1 MRQGQG
7 RVGGGDT
14 LDLDEVDVQGAHA
27 PRLGA
32 HAPGRDLQGLAD
44 LEQLARGEGR
54 HGRDHRV
61 EVVGL
66 GLGALGDDGDRAGQ
80 RRHLRDLDALGGLE
94 ALDGRAQGVHDSTD
108 VGAQAEDDAH
118 GAGGPLGER
127 VDRSGGSRRGLRCG
141 GSRCSAGG
149 AQEVGLRR
157 RRGVRALS
165 GLREVL
171 RDRGLGVGGLGVGR
185 GHVLLA
191 RGPGEL
197 TGAGEGAGPGLAQ
210 GLGGRDGGGVHEAVG
225 AGGPGGG
232 GVPAQCGE
240 GEAGRV
246 GARRL
251 GGGVPAL
258 TDLAGG
264 SATVGAGLVEGD
276 GAAQKVRGALD
287 GGSGLVLALL
297 GGGDVAALVGQLD
310 SKAVGGRARFG
321 RGRCGGVSSHLLG
334 IAEGTGLRLA
344 GGGRR
349 TQRLGRQAHEPVG
362 AGGPAGGGR
371 GGGAGRGGI
380 QRARRGVGTGSLAGG
395 QAGGLRGLGS
405 LRGPG
410 GGR

>member
-1 MRQGQG
+1 MPS
-7 RVGGGDT
+7 VA
-14 LDLDEVDVQGAHA
+14 L
-27 PRLGA
+27 RL
-32 HAPGRDLQGLAD
+32 
-44 LEQLARGEGR
+44 
-54 HGRDHRV
+54 
-61 EVVGL
+61 
-66 GLGALGDDGDRAGQ
+66 
-80 RRHLRDLDALGGLE
+80 
-94 ALDGRAQGVHDSTD
+94 
-108 VGAQAEDDAH
+108 

-149 AQEVGLRR
+149 AQDVGLRR

-171 RDRGLGVGGLGVGR
+171 RDGGLGVGGLGVGR

-210 GLGGRDGGGVHEAVG
+210 GLGGRDGGGAHEAVG

-246 GARRL
+246 SARRL
-251 GGGVPAL
+251 GGGVPGL

-264 SATVGAGLVEGD
+264 GATVGAGLVEGD
-276 GAAQKVRGALD
+276 GPAQKVRGTLD

-297 GGGDVAALVGQLD
+297 GGSDVAALVGQLN

-321 RGRCGGVSSHLLG
+321 RGRCGGVGSHLLG
-334 IAEGTGLRLA
+334 IAEGTGLRLT

-380 QRARRGVGTGSLAGG
+380 QRARRGVGIGGLTGGLTGG
-395 QAGGLRGLGS
+395 QAGGLQGLRC